1 MEGLN
6 KKQKNI
12 DLRVNDPPKV
22 GICDAFRLHKN
33 SGDSPQQTPTP

>member
-1 MEGLN
+1 MKQVN

-22 GICDAFRLHKN
+22 GRCLMC
-33 SGDSPQQTPTP
+33 SGYI